1 MQGTEIKQCGGSP
14 GGECFLLLSK
24 RSAILIDS
32 GFSYSAPKTADNIQK
47 ELNGKRLDYILLSHS
62 HYDHAGGSGLLRERF
77 PGAKVVAHAYAAK
90 IFSKESAKALMRHLN
105 ANAAEK
111 MGMPVDHH
119 SIDVLHVDTVV
130 EHNDRVKTADLSI
143 RAFSTP
149 GHTQCST
156 SYYIEELDLLCTSET
171 SGVAPNYPTVMPAFI
186 SSYQA
191 TLKSIELQEKL
202 KARHLHIPHQGILS
216 GADAEAYFAKA
227 REAAEEHAEFV
238 LDAHRSGCNAEEIVK
253 QYSEKFYTDIVAQIQ
268 PKEAFVINT
277 QAMIPRLLQEMAAVG
292 RI

>member
-14 GGECFLLLSK
+14 GGECFLLSSK

-32 GFSYSAPKTADNIQK
+32 GFSFSAPKAADNIEK
-47 ELNGKRLDYILLSHS
+47 ELNGKRLDYILLTHS

-77 PGAKVVAHAYAAK
+77 PGAKVVAHAHAAK
-90 IFSKESAKALMRHLN
+90 IFSKESAKGLMRLLN

-111 MGMPVDHH
+111 MAMPVDNH

-143 RAFSTP
+143 RAYETP

-156 SYYIEELDLLCTSET
+156 SYYIEELDLLCTSES
-171 SGVAPNYPTVMPAFI
+171 SGVAPNYPEVMPAFM

-191 TLKSIELQEKL
+191 TLKSIEFQEKL
-202 KARHLHIPHQGILS
+202 KARRLHIPHRGILS
-216 GADAEAYFAKA
+216 GADAEAYFARS

-238 LDAHRSGCNAEEIVK
+238 LEAHRGGCSAEEIVNR
-253 QYSEKFYTDIVAQIQ
+253 YCEKYYTDIVAMIQ
-268 PKEAFVINT
+268 PKEAFVINA
-277 QAMIPRLLQEMAAVG
+277 QAMIPRLLQEMEAVG